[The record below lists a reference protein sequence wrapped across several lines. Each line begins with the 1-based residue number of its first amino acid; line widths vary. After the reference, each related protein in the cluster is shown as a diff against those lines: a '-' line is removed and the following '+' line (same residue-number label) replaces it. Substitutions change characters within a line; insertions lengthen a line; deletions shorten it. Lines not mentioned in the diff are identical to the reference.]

1 MNSGPES
8 CTGIGVVAWLF
19 VILRIRTWLRE
30 KHERR
35 WPESPNMAII
45 QLVKETLKLAT
56 TYPRDEARGQP
67 SLPAHR
73 VRDGRPR
80 PPSSPRSQ
88 TPPPPSPATPA
99 LAPAHP
105 RPVSPYPTAPGT
117 KPTPLHALQRPWR
130 TVW

>member
-1 MNSGPES
+1 
-8 CTGIGVVAWLF
+8 
-19 VILRIRTWLRE
+19 
-30 KHERR
+30 
-35 WPESPNMAII
+35 MAII

-88 TPPPPSPATPA
+88 PPPPTSPATPA

-105 RPVSPYPTAPGT
+105 RPVSPHPTAPGT
-117 KPTPLHALQRPWR
+117 NPTPLHALSAFGGLPAQFVQAGASTRSRLTSRCPGYH
-130 TVW
+130 